1 MAIDQLIEAATEARD
16 ELGGDAEIRVAYQQ
30 NYPLRGTLQTVTVP
44 ESKDADY
51 LYGEDGRASGQDED
65 GGFWW
70 LAVGPV
76 EYGENPYGPEWAWN
90 GVSAW

>member
-1 MAIDQLIEAATEARD
+1 MPGSR
-16 ELGGDAEIRVAYQQ
+16 
-30 NYPLRGTLQTVTVP
+30 
-44 ESKDADY
+44 DADD